1 MEKKNGEKNK
11 KKAKNKNR
19 KLWDVTVPDS
29 FDPVR
34 I

>member
-1 MEKKNGEKNK
+1 MEKKNN